1 MAFHKVFLAFLVFI
15 TSVSGQSQNKFQTV
29 FKSPAKGQSETEP
42 TFQFHHPIK
51 RVAVVGAG
59 PSGLQA
65 AVRLVEHNFTVRL
78 FDRAP
83 HPGGN
88 WHYSEETAVRES
100 YPYVQHPFIALAQS
114 FT

>member
-1 MAFHKVFLAFLVFI
+1 MALHKVFLAFLVFPI
-15 TSVSGQSQNKFQTV
+15 LVSGQSQNQFQTV

-51 RVAVVGAG
+51 CIAVVGAG
-59 PSGLQA
+59 LSGLQA
-65 AVRLVEHNFTVRL
+65 TAWLLEHNFTVRL

-88 WHYSEETAVRES
+88 WQYSEERPVRES
-100 YPYVQHPFIALAQS
+100 YPYVQCSFIALAQFS
-114 FT
+114 A